1 MAIPEYDPRLGDLT
15 GPDFTGMTED
25 EIIQYWK
32 NSTIEQRFHEVERLR
47 RIKWGIKALW
57 LNSLTDQSI
66 IEKLKVFKENFSS
79 TTDWWETLT
88 DAQRESLDRGIS
100 DAENGRVHPH
110 SEVMKKYGKDS

>member
-47 RIKWGIKALW
+47 RIKWGIRALGPMDK
-57 LNSLTDQSI
+57 TH
-66 IEKLKVFKENFSS
+66 F
-79 TTDWWETLT
+79 
-88 DAQRESLDRGIS
+88 
-100 DAENGRVHPH
+100 
-110 SEVMKKYGKDS
+110 EVIDMSAYRKT